1 MTKSMWRTQAR
12 AVLNGIVL
20 LTLAGL
26 AGSVVEAIGSMNDK
40 VDLVRCF
47 MTGDFS
53 DYFEPDGWDYASGIM
68 TVLEV
73 YGYILYLR
81 GLKRFAL
88 LLQGNDA
95 ACVMKVRSGAILTII
110 GLVVG
115 YIPVLGWLFKLVLV
129 IVGFIKMLRGY
140 RGLKHSSTF
149 PETEGASTLHSAL
162 IMQLLGVI
170 LGFLPVIGGLV
181 ESFMNI
187 FVFFTLVSGWCAIK
201 NTVPAVSMS
210 SLKRQ

>member
-1 MTKSMWRTQAR
+1 MKQSMWRIQAG

-26 AGSVVEAIGSMNDK
+26 AGSVVKAIGTMNDK

-53 DYFEPDGWDYASGIM
+53 DYFEPDGWDIASWM
-68 TVLEV
+68 MLLLEV
-73 YGYILYLR
+73 FGYILYLK

-88 LLQGNDA
+88 LLLGNDA

-110 GLVVG
+110 GLAIG
-115 YIPVLGWLFKLVLV
+115 HIPVLGWLPKLVLV
-129 IVGFIKMLRGY
+129 IVGFIKMLGGY

-187 FVFFTLVSGWCAIK
+187 FVFFTLVSGWCTINNA
-201 NTVPAVSMS
+201 VPAVSMS